1 MAFEELGIHIGKD
14 VQLVSLSNADS
25 PILFG
30 RTRNMTLLEMN
41 SADLIRSMF
50 TLLESLMNGEQP
62 HEDSIYI
69 QPRLRME

>member
-1 MAFEELGIHIGKD
+1 M
-14 VQLVSLSNADS
+14 
-25 PILFG
+25 
-30 RTRNMTLLEMN
+30 LEMN